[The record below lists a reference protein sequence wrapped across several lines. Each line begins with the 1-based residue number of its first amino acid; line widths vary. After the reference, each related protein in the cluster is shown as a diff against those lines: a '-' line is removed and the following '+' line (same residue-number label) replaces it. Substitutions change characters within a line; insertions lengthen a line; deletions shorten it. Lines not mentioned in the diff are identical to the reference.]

1 MKKIKLINFLK
12 EEKREEKYFKCTL
25 IILVY
30 LLLFQCYSHIQ
41 NIKDLN
47 EEIKNNKS
55 LIQSGKMVNT
65 ENKNRKSTLI
75 KDSNKIYDILG
86 FENVDRL
93 SVENNKVEIEGQC
106 KSLDILDNIKNM
118 NNIKNFSVTNV
129 ESKKNKFYFQAIY
142 EIGGFE

>member
-1 MKKIKLINFLK
+1 M
-12 EEKREEKYFKCTL
+12 
-25 IILVY
+25 
-30 LLLFQCYSHIQ
+30 LFQCYSHIQ

-47 EEIKNNKS
+47 EEIKNNKL
-55 LIQSGKMVNT
+55 LIQSEKMVNT

-86 FENVDRL
+86 YENVDRL

-118 NNIKNFSVTNV
+118 NNIKNFSVTNM

>member
-47 EEIKNNKS
+47 EEIKNNKL
-55 LIQSGKMVNT
+55 LIQSEKMVNT

-86 FENVDRL
+86 SENVDRL

-129 ESKKNKFYFQAIY
+129 ESKKNKFYFQAI
-142 EIGGFE
+142 

>member
-47 EEIKNNKS
+47 EEIKNNKL
-55 LIQSGKMVNT
+55 LIQSEKMVNT

-86 FENVDRL
+86 YENVDR
-93 SVENNKVEIEGQC
+93 
-106 KSLDILDNIKNM
+106 
-118 NNIKNFSVTNV
+118 
-129 ESKKNKFYFQAIY
+129 
-142 EIGGFE
+142 

>member
-86 FENVDRL
+86 YENVDRYL
-93 SVENNKVEIEGQC
+93 
-106 KSLDILDNIKNM
+106 
-118 NNIKNFSVTNV
+118 
-129 ESKKNKFYFQAIY
+129 
-142 EIGGFE
+142 